1 MNQDKIGKFIY
12 KLRTERNLSQYQL
25 ADMIPITRQAVSK
38 WERGESIPDSSTL
51 LRLSDIFNVTINEL
65 LNGERLKENSIKELE
80 STTLNILD
88 ESNKKSKK
96 LKRNFKI
103 SITIITAL
111 LLAFLSYYFITSYNS
126 IKVYIISGSSEKF
139 IIHDGIL
146 LKTNSKNYLKMGKL
160 RYDENIK
167 INNIKFYYKKNNKKY
182 LIVEDKDITEL
193 DIVDFNGY
201 DEKIDIN
208 RMIDNSYLEI
218 NYDDNKTEIIK
229 LSFKR
234 TFTNDEFITSK
245 LKKYTKIQ
253 KDNKKEVQAVLNE
266 EPIEEEKKEEAKEE
280 PHEEPQ
286 VESTPPETS
295 IQQTPIIV
303 EPVQEEPKV
312 EEENLTVDMLIPIIK
327 ENGMPYLDS
336 YIYEIEEDEI
346 MFMYYEE
353 KNQITVYEGDDLLWD
368 YMINENRYNCSP
380 KYSDSCKETIEE
392 TIKKYLK

>member
-1 MNQDKIGKFIY
+1 
-12 KLRTERNLSQYQL
+12 
-25 ADMIPITRQAVSK
+25 
-38 WERGESIPDSSTL
+38 
-51 LRLSDIFNVTINEL
+51 
-65 LNGERLKENSIKELE
+65 
-80 STTLNILD
+80 
-88 ESNKKSKK
+88 
-96 LKRNFKI
+96 
-103 SITIITAL
+103 
-111 LLAFLSYYFITSYNS
+111 
-126 IKVYIISGSSEKF
+126 
-139 IIHDGIL
+139 
-146 LKTNSKNYLKMGKL
+146 
-160 RYDENIK
+160 
-167 INNIKFYYKKNNKKY
+167 
-182 LIVEDKDITEL
+182 
-193 DIVDFNGY
+193 
-201 DEKIDIN
+201 
-208 RMIDNSYLEI
+208 MIDNSYLEI

-234 TFTNDEFITSK
+234 AFTNDEFITSK

-295 IQQTPIIV
+295 IQQPPIIV

-380 KYSDSCKETIEE
+380 EYSDSCKETIEA